1 MKTKIAA
8 LTVACFALLAAACGS
23 SSSEETVSTTTTTT
37 YRTTTTSVSLTDVYV
52 DAMRDYFPGASRS
65 ELIDLGET
73 ACDAVDEAGSVTS
86 ALIDIATDPS
96 WAGMEEAAAYTIG
109 ASIPVFCPRYTN
121 ELNLLVR

>member
-23 SSSEETVSTTTTTT
+23 SSSKESVSTTTTT
-37 YRTTTTSVSLTDVYV
+37 YKTTTTSKNMTDAYI

-65 ELIDLGET
+65 ELIDLGKT
-73 ACDAVDEAGSVTS
+73 ACDVIDEAGSVTS

-96 WAGMEEAAAYTIG
+96 WIGMEESAAYTIG
-109 ASIPVFCPRYTN
+109 ASIPVFCPRYTA
-121 ELNLLVR
+121 ELNRLVR

>member
-23 SSSEETVSTTTTTT
+23 SSSEEAVSTTTTT
-37 YRTTTTSVSLTDVYV
+37 YRTTTTLVSLTDVYV

-86 ALIDIATDPS
+86 ALINIATDPS